1 MPQSKQ
7 SPTKRMVFWPHPD
20 QEEGI
25 NAALNLAKETVPT
38 EFQTV
43 ALEAICQNYLGAGLQ
58 FKDWKQAL
66 LYARK
71 HAQDSSMFAQ
81 QVLAFVEEFCPELVI
96 EATISVKGGTHEAAA

>member
-20 QEEGI
+20 QEEVI
-25 NAALNLAKETVPT
+25 TAALNLVKETVPT

-43 ALEAICQNYLGAGLQ
+43 ALEYICQNYLGAGIQ

-66 LYARK
+66 LYAQK
-71 HAQDSSMFAQ
+71 HAQDSSMFVQ
-81 QVLAFVEEFCPELVI
+81 QALAFIEELCPDLVI
-96 EATISVKGGTHEAAA
+96 ESKITVKGATQRAAA